1 MWSATPSLVV
11 CLSCAWAAVSDLR
24 RFQIRNSVTYPLLLS
39 GLAFRW
45 VDAGQP
51 GLAWSLLGV
60 LSGVL
65 LLLWPYLRGE
75 MGGGDVKLLAAV
87 GAWTGPHHLFEVA
100 LATGVLVGCYSA
112 VVLMNRGGLG
122 KTICNYFRRRET
134 RQGME
139 TEDGTAPAS
148 VRSEFHKPDR
158 RKRLVP
164 VAAMMAIAVAVIAV
178 MRWPL

>member
-11 CLSCAWAAVSDLR
+11 CLSCAWAAVSDLQ
-24 RFQIRNSVTYPLLLS
+24 RFQVRNSVTFPLLLS

-45 VDAGQP
+45 VDAGPP
-51 GLAWSLLGV
+51 GLELSLLGV

-65 LLLWPYLRGE
+65 LLLWPYLRGAI
-75 MGGGDVKLLAAV
+75 GGGDLKLLAAV

-112 VVLMNRGGLG
+112 VVLMKRGDLG
-122 KTICNYFRRRET
+122 KTVCNCFRRET
-134 RQGME
+134 KRRME

-148 VRSEFHKPDR
+148 VRSEIQKPDR